1 MMSIFCQT
9 YCDVSGTLSY
19 IRIRT
24 WVLFIQ
30 TQVWGYN
37 IYIYIIIL
45 QARFFYIVTHIVHRH
60 GYCLF
65 QDLDFLRQR
74 RIVFVTR
81 FAIVFVHA
89 RGIAEK
95 KTEPISR
102 LGWGLGGLTGGGDIA
117 GRAASPSYLPLP
129 TPGGP
134 EVPRRGPELVELGP
148 PSEAQCH
155 HQDITS
161 TDLLDTWACT
171 SWLGKSWASDRTSA
185 VESAITHV
193 YAVQEGASS
202 DALESVLRVR
212 VQLTGHARNN
222 M

>member
-37 IYIYIIIL
+37 IYIYIL

-117 GRAASPSYLPLP
+117 GRAASPSYP
-129 TPGGP
+129 
-134 EVPRRGPELVELGP
+134 
-148 PSEAQCH
+148 AQ
-155 HQDITS
+155 
-161 TDLLDTWACT
+161 
-171 SWLGKSWASDRTSA
+171 SA
-185 VESAITHV
+185 PKAESASPVSPGFPWAGRHPFII
-193 YAVQEGASS
+193 
-202 DALESVLRVR
+202 L
-212 VQLTGHARNN
+212 GHRSTPVHACMQRQICWSLYY
-222 M
+222 